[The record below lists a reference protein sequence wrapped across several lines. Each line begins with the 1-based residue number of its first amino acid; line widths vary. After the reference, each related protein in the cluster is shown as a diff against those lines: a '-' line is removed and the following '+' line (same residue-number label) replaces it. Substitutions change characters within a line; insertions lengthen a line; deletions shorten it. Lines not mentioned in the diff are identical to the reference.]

1 MKKAYTLLACTITS
15 VFFSSMIHAESTAQ
29 VSPRIINGSDATLG
43 EWPSIVALVTRGQNA
58 FDGQFCGG
66 SFLGDRYVLTAAH
79 CVDFRDPTTIDVV
92 IGINNLNNE
101 ASEGVRVPVR
111 RIYIHEDYVDRTLLN
126 DIAILELDRAVVAD
140 QITLAAADARVGTAV
155 GTTLKVAGWGTTSPS
170 GRSNFPS
177 VLQQVEVDLI
187 DQAVCQTAMREGIS
201 SMENSANFCA
211 GRNNQDSCRGDSG
224 GPIIVTST
232 GAQLGIVSW
241 GGPVC
246 ALNNT
251 YGVYTNVSYFA
262 DWITQKTRGF
272 SYQQQ
277 VDKQQVRLAPFT
289 HTFTYNNLG
298 QNSLTYSAL
307 RLQTVVGM
315 SVTPVANNCQGQ
327 TLNPNESCDITLQ
340 FNPQIYRN
348 YQYNFE
354 IDFLENGVARTANS
368 TVKFHSM
375 RNATAEVMSVLSSLP
390 KTEVLTSEQGWTVVG
405 NELRSGAIGDS
416 QQSELVIKG
425 IPRGTLS
432 FNYRISSEPDFDKL
446 EVYLNGQQLGST
458 SGSMSRFQRLVLPNT
473 SNTLEFRY
481 VKDGAIASGEDAAFI
496 SNLGYSSGTSIDNPT
511 TVIGGESV
519 ISETTSAITTS
530 SSGGSIGWLGL
541 LLCAPLLMRRKNA

>member
-79 CVDFRDPTTIDVV
+79 CVDFRDPNTVDVV

-170 GRSNFPS
+170 GRSTFPS

-187 DQAVCQTAMREGIS
+187 DQAVCQTAMGEGIS

-262 DWITQKTRGF
+262 DWIAQKTRGF

-390 KTEVLTSEQGWTVVG
+390 KTEVLSSEQGWTVVG

-481 VKDGAIASGEDAAFI
+481 IKDGAIASGEDAAFI
-496 SNLGYSSGTSIDNPT
+496 SDLRHSSST
-511 TVIGGESV
+511 TV
-519 ISETTSAITTS
+519 SETTSSVTTS
-530 SSGGSIGWLGL
+530 SSGGSIGWFGL
-541 LLCAPLLMRRKNA
+541 LLLAPLWMRRKTA

>member
-43 EWPSIVALVTRGQNA
+43 EWPSIVALVTRGQNT

-496 SNLGYSSGTSIDNPT
+496 SNLRYSSGTSIDNPT

>member
-79 CVDFRDPTTIDVV
+79 CVDFRDPNTVDVV

-170 GRSNFPS
+170 GRSTFPS

-187 DQAVCQTAMREGIS
+187 DQAVCQTAMGEGIS
-201 SMENSANFCA
+201 PMENSANFCA

-390 KTEVLTSEQGWTVVG
+390 KTEVLSSEQGWTVVG

-481 VKDGAIASGEDAAFI
+481 IKDGAIASGEDAAFI
-496 SNLGYSSGTSIDNPT
+496 SDLRHSSST
-511 TVIGGESV
+511 TV
-519 ISETTSAITTS
+519 SETTSSVTTS

-541 LLCAPLLMRRKNA
+541 LLCAPLLMRRKTA

>member
-375 RNATAEVMSVLSSLP
+375 GNATAEVMSVLSSLP

-496 SNLGYSSGTSIDNPT
+496 SNLRYSSGTSIDNPT

>member
-43 EWPSIVALVTRGQNA
+43 QWPSIVALVTRGQNA

-66 SFLGDRYVLTAAH
+66 SFFGDRYVLTAAH

-496 SNLGYSSGTSIDNPT
+496 SDLRHSSSTS
-511 TVIGGESV
+511 TV
-519 ISETTSAITTS
+519 SETTSSVTTS
-530 SSGGSIGWLGL
+530 SSGGSIGWFGL
-541 LLCAPLLMRRKNA
+541 LLLAPLWMRRKTA

>member
-1 MKKAYTLLACTITS
+1 MKKAYTLLACTITT

-43 EWPSIVALVTRGQNA
+43 QWPSIVALVTRGQNA

-79 CVDFRDPTTIDVV
+79 CVDFRDPTTVDVV

-187 DQAVCQTAMREGIS
+187 DQAVCQTAMGEGIS

-315 SVTPVANNCQGQ
+315 SVTPVTNNCQGQ

-375 RNATAEVMSVLSSLP
+375 RNATAEVMSALSSLP

-496 SNLGYSSGTSIDNPT
+496 SDLRHSSSTS
-511 TVIGGESV
+511 TV
-519 ISETTSAITTS
+519 SETTSSVTTS
-530 SSGGSIGWLGL
+530 SSGGSTGWLSL
-541 LLCAPLLMRRKNA
+541 LLLAPLWMRRKTA

>member
-79 CVDFRDPTTIDVV
+79 CVDFRDPTTVDVV

-187 DQAVCQTAMREGIS
+187 DQAVCQTAMGEGIS

-458 SGSMSRFQRLVLPNT
+458 SGTMSRFQRLVLPNT

-496 SNLGYSSGTSIDNPT
+496 SDLRHSSSTS
-511 TVIGGESV
+511 TV
-519 ISETTSAITTS
+519 SETTSSVTTS
-530 SSGGSIGWLGL
+530 SSGGSIGWFGL
-541 LLCAPLLMRRKNA
+541 LLLAPLWMRRKTA

>member
-43 EWPSIVALVTRGQNA
+43 EWPSIVALVTLGQNA

-79 CVDFRDPTTIDVV
+79 CVDFRDPNTVDVV

-170 GRSNFPS
+170 GRSTFPS

-187 DQAVCQTAMREGIS
+187 DQAVCQTAMGEGIS
-201 SMENSANFCA
+201 PMENSANFCA

-262 DWITQKTRGF
+262 DWIAQKTRGF

-327 TLNPNESCDITLQ
+327 TLNLNESCDITLQ

-390 KTEVLTSEQGWTVVG
+390 KTEVLSSEQGWTVVG

-481 VKDGAIASGEDAAFI
+481 IKDGAIASGEDAAFI
-496 SNLGYSSGTSIDNPT
+496 SDLRHSSST
-511 TVIGGESV
+511 TV
-519 ISETTSAITTS
+519 SETTSSVTTS
-530 SSGGSIGWLGL
+530 SSGGSIGWFGL
-541 LLCAPLLMRRKNA
+541 LLLAPLWMRRKTA

>member
-307 RLQTVVGM
+307 RLQTLVGM

-496 SNLGYSSGTSIDNPT
+496 SNLRYSSGTSIDNPT

>member
-101 ASEGVRVPVR
+101 ASEGVRVAVR

-224 GPIIVTST
+224 GPLIVTST

-246 ALNNT
+246 AQNNT

-327 TLNPNESCDITLQ
+327 ILNPNESCDITLQ

-375 RNATAEVMSVLSSLP
+375 RNATAELMSVLSSLP

-458 SGSMSRFQRLVLPNT
+458 SGTMSRFQRLVLPNT

-481 VKDGAIASGEDAAFI
+481 VKDGAIASDEDAAFI
-496 SNLGYSSGTSIDNPT
+496 SDLRHSSSTS
-511 TVIGGESV
+511 TV
-519 ISETTSAITTS
+519 SETTSSVTTS
-530 SSGGSIGWLGL
+530 SSGGSIGWFGL
-541 LLCAPLLMRRKNA
+541 LLLAPLWMRRKTA